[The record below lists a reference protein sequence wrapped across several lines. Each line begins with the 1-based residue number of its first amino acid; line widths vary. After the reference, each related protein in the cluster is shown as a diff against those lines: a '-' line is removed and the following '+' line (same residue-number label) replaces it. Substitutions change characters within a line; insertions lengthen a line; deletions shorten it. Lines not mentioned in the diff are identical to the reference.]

1 MPQDRRK
8 RILRDDAVGR
18 TDSEQCPPTVNTVN
32 RFDVTQSFRNL
43 DDRNFEC
50 NVEAWPSDKAPPF
63 EPNTPLRQMDNYSQR
78 PGLIP
83 AVRKRLAVRSLR
95 KPVAMCAQ
103 GEGNMQVDANEA
115 LPKGKKHQEACT
127 SARGCGTCTRP
138 TMRTVGFVDEHPEG
152 GDISLL
158 ELPPN
163 AIDHGQVTNSTT
175 ATTHSTIVSST
186 SPNKNAYIKVAH
198 KVDAC
203 TRGDESSWNP
213 ALSRAY
219 SCERHGQLPKL
230 QTNFSLE
237 GFRKPEYNSLCTK
250 CMPEE
255 DKIARGFK
263 GLLIQTPNFKH
274 VAEPMRRPK
283 EVQPTFD
290 RSFIIHETALV
301 NGMSITDVYDL
312 HSNRLG
318 KGSYGQVLKACHKET
333 GEVKAVKVI
342 RKANI
347 ENAMR
352 MKREI
357 TIMKTLD
364 HPNIVKLLE
373 VYEDEECLYLVM
385 EMCGGGELFDEIVK
399 RGCFSEQYAATM
411 MRQIFSAIAYCH
423 GKGIIHRDLKP
434 ENILYANMS
443 DNSPIKVID
452 WGFATK
458 CCKTHKF
465 TSLVGTPY
473 YVAPEVLIG
482 NYDKS
487 CDIWSAGVI
496 MFIMLVGYPPFHG
509 NDNATILKNVKRGA
523 INFVPHHWKR
533 ISKSAIDLITRCLSY
548 DPRYRITAKAAFNH
562 EWILNNAASVQVNPV
577 LRQSLTK
584 DLVKRFQKFDN
595 YSKMKQLALTCIA
608 HHLADGDIG
617 TLSAAFNVLNNA
629 GDGVLYIS
637 DIVKGLQSDKVKGQY
652 DPAMQ
657 RLVEKLDTNCS
668 GAIDYVEF
676 IAASIDEEIYMQ
688 KDFCKK
694 AFNVFDLDN
703 SGVITR
709 ENMRK
714 VFQCD
719 IGGCEFSDEFIE
731 EIFNEVDLDRDGVI
745 NYTDFCTM
753 LYGLSHP
760 QEVATLE

>member
-1 MPQDRRK
+1 MQADPENC
-8 RILRDDAVGR
+8 RDADNMAKG
-18 TDSEQCPPTVNTVN
+18 T
-32 RFDVTQSFRNL
+32 RN
-43 DDRNFEC
+43 
-50 NVEAWPSDKAPPF
+50 SSK
-63 EPNTPLRQMDNYSQR
+63 R
-78 PGLIP
+78 PGTCP
-83 AVRKRLAVRSLR
+83 
-95 KPVAMCAQ
+95 KPKIRAKK
-103 GEGNMQVDANEA
+103 VDA
-115 LPKGKKHQEACT
+115 
-127 SARGCGTCTRP
+127 
-138 TMRTVGFVDEHPEG
+138 EHPEG
-152 GDISLL
+152 ENISLL

-163 AIDHGQVTNSTT
+163 AIDHIHNVTASTT
-175 ATTHSTIVSST
+175 ATTHSTIVSSN
-186 SPNKNAYIKVAH
+186 SPNKTHCSNTNRAAKNMARE
-198 KVDAC
+198 DQC
-203 TRGDESSWNP
+203 SWNAP
-213 ALSRAY
+213 NPITRAY
-219 SCERHGQLPKL
+219 SCEKHGCITHLR
-230 QTNFSLE
+230 TTTSME
-237 GFRKPEYNSLCTK
+237 GMPKPEYNSLCTK

-255 DKIARGFK
+255 DRITRGFK
-263 GLLIQTPNFKH
+263 GLLIQTPIFKY
-274 VAEPMRRPK
+274 VKDPPQANK
-283 EVQPTFD
+283 EATPTFD
-290 RSFIIHETALV
+290 RSFLIHETALV

-342 RKANI
+342 RKACI

-373 VYEDEECLYLVM
+373 IYEDEECLYLVM
-385 EMCGGGELFDEIVK
+385 EMCSGGELFEEIVR

-434 ENILYANMS
+434 ENILYSNTCE
-443 DNSPIKVID
+443 NSPIKVID

-458 CCKTHKF
+458 CRKTHKF

-509 NDNATILKNVKRGA
+509 NDNAAILNNVKRGA
-523 INFVPHHWKR
+523 INFVPHHWKH

-562 EWILNNAASVQVNPV
+562 EWILSNATSVHVNPIV
-577 LRQSLTK
+577 RQSLTK

-595 YSKMKQLALTCIA
+595 YSTMKQLALTCIA
-608 HHLADGDIG
+608 HHLSDGDIG
-617 TLSAAFNVLNNA
+617 SLSTAFNVLNNA
-629 GDGVLYIS
+629 GDGVLYIG

-657 RLVEKLDTNCS
+657 RLVEKLDTNGS

-676 IAASIDEEIYMQ
+676 LAASIDEEVYKQ

-694 AFNVFDLDN
+694 AFKVFDLDGK
-703 SGVITR
+703 GVITR
-709 ENMRK
+709 ENMFK
-714 VFQCD
+714 VFQCNM
-719 IGGCEFSDEFIE
+719 GGCEFTQDFIE
-731 EIFNEVDLDRDGVI
+731 QIFNEVDLDRDGVI

-753 LYGLSHP
+753 LYGLSNP
-760 QEVATLE
+760 EEVPTL